1 MDRRDQMRAADS
13 DRAAVAE
20 QLLRAVQEGR
30 LDLAEYEDRL
40 QRAYAA
46 KTYGDFAGLLDDLPG
61 TVPVDRS
68 ELVPATE
75 AGTPVPRPGPDGRYP
90 GATRGWLADTWD
102 GYFGVVTVVVVIWA
116 VSSLV
121 ATDWLYFWPVW
132 VAGPWG
138 AVLLVSTVGGLA
150 TGEPQRWA
158 AKRAAKQQARI
169 EKQRQAKIEK
179 RRRAEIETRDR
190 HRGEQGSQ
198 EEPA

>member
-13 DRAAVAE
+13 DRASVAD
-20 QLLRAVQEGR
+20 QLLRALQEGR

-68 ELVPATE
+68 ELVPATGSG
-75 AGTPVPRPGPDGRYP
+75 APVPRPGPDGRYP
-90 GATRGWLADTWD
+90 GATRAWLADTWD
-102 GYFGVVTVVVVIWA
+102 GYFGVVTIVVAIWA
-116 VSSLV
+116 VTSLA
-121 ATDWLYFWPVW
+121 ATEWLYFWPVW

-150 TGEPQRWA
+150 SGEPQRWA
-158 AKRAAKQQARI
+158 GKRAAKQ
-169 EKQRQAKIEK
+169 QAKIEK
-179 RRRAEIETRDR
+179 RRRAESETRDR
-190 HRGEQGSQ
+190 GRGEQSGQ